1 MSSEVQSRPAAAR
14 GGRGATRGGRGG
26 FAGRGSTRRANGDAK
41 NDDTSLASLEDEGEI
56 GQLKKL
62 YGAKTTLIREMFPD
76 WSEVDILFALRETDG
91 DENLTVTRI
100 AEGTISQWD
109 EVSKPKKER
118 AKAKAN
124 APAAADASARPA
136 RRDGAGLD
144 KTRGRANARATERG
158 GRSARGRSAQP
169 AAANGTRAE
178 APLSVPTEESQA
190 FDGQKTA
197 DEEPAAAAATASAAA
212 PTTSTP
218 STSSAPAASAPKTW
232 ASMLRQT
239 VAPLAKP
246 IQKIKEAVPSNKP
259 EDSDSHPPSSTSA
272 SVPAP
277 TSTDD
282 SETAP
287 TADAVE
293 PAPAAKDAAAPDV
306 AVPAAAVAVP
316 EVVVAPSTDALTES
330 NLERVDD
337 ISHPPDTD
345 TIRSET
351 ADSWDP
357 RSAAPPGISTP
368 ISASHQQHAA
378 KALGSG
384 YAATASKATG
394 ADRTAVR
401 TPSYSRRVLDQEEAV
416 RMPVNR
422 DVDRAAVQFGA
433 LSFNGAD
440 NEDIDGDREEPET
453 RTQPP
458 DDSPVAHPRAS
469 LPPVAPPAASVPDA
483 FGAQKQAAPAA
494 VAASAATPTA
504 SSTLPSAP
512 AAAAPV
518 AAPTGPAAQT
528 AAAQNTQPYGR
539 YGQDASSFGQKPFD
553 AYGQPNQAQVS
564 ANSQYDSYNQGIPT
578 ASQAQQAPAAY
589 SSAPGEYSQYFT
601 SDAQSRMPQQY
612 NNYYQTYGQQAAQ
625 GHQDGAQNQRP
636 YGGYDSLSQY
646 PQSSGASRFGAGA
659 GAAAASN
666 VAADAQNS
674 GSTTPNPPVAG
685 QPQQQQQ
692 GGAQGQH
699 GQQGQQQH
707 QASQYQ
713 SYNHPYYTNP
723 YYSQYM
729 NQYNAFG
736 AQNSYNAPYGGKGG
750 YGGSHHPYG
759 MTPQNPYDHNASQV
773 SGGGFGGASS
783 LHRGAGGAESSGLG
797 SAGLSDYGRVG
808 AAGQAAPGFGGD
820 NSYGRGGASSYQS
833 QAGQGYG
840 AQQSQVGSQQTGADD
855 LKPYGDAS
863 KGAAGANPSLARP
876 GSATNTQS
884 AQSSGLPPPQ
894 SSQQGGYGGYPS
906 HLQQHGAGGL
916 HGNNQS
922 AAGGAG
928 GYGNQNHGN
937 NPYGS
942 YGQHGQGF
950 GGSNNYYNN
959 QQQQRGGWGG
969 NYH

>member
-1 MSSEVQSRPAAAR
+1 M
-14 GGRGATRGGRGG
+14 
-26 FAGRGSTRRANGDAK
+26 
-41 NDDTSLASLEDEGEI
+41 
-56 GQLKKL
+56 
-62 YGAKTTLIREMFPD
+62 
-76 WSEVDILFALRETDG
+76 
-91 DENLTVTRI
+91 
-100 AEGTISQWD
+100 
-109 EVSKPKKER
+109 
-118 AKAKAN
+118 
-124 APAAADASARPA
+124 
-136 RRDGAGLD
+136 
-144 KTRGRANARATERG
+144 
-158 GRSARGRSAQP
+158 
-169 AAANGTRAE
+169 
-178 APLSVPTEESQA
+178 
-190 FDGQKTA
+190 
-197 DEEPAAAAATASAAA
+197 
-212 PTTSTP
+212 
-218 STSSAPAASAPKTW
+218 
-232 ASMLRQT
+232 
-239 VAPLAKP
+239 
-246 IQKIKEAVPSNKP
+246 
-259 EDSDSHPPSSTSA
+259 
-272 SVPAP
+272 
-277 TSTDD
+277 
-282 SETAP
+282 
-287 TADAVE
+287 
-293 PAPAAKDAAAPDV
+293 
-306 AVPAAAVAVP
+306 P
-316 EVVVAPSTDALTES
+316 EVVAIAPSTDALTES
-330 NLERVDD
+330 NLEQVDD
-337 ISHPPDTD
+337 VSHPPASN
-345 TIRSET
+345 TIRSEA

-357 RSAAPPGISTP
+357 QTAAPPGISTP

-378 KALGSG
+378 KSLGSG

-394 ADRTAVR
+394 ADRAAVR
-401 TPSYSRRVLDQEEAV
+401 TPTYSRRILDQEEAV

-469 LPPVAPPAASVPDA
+469 LPPVAPPASVPDA
-483 FGAQKQAAPAA
+483 FGAQKQATPAA
-494 VAASAATPTA
+494 AASAASATSATSAATPTA
-504 SSTLPSAP
+504 TTTTSTSTSTLPSAP
-512 AAAAPV
+512 AAATPV
-518 AAPTGPAAQT
+518 APPTGPAAQT
-528 AAAQNTQPYGR
+528 AAQNTQPYGR
-539 YGQDASSFGQKPFD
+539 YGQDVSAFGQKPFD
-553 AYGQPNQAQVS
+553 AYGQPNQAPAS
-564 ANSQYDSYNQGIPT
+564 ANSQYDNYQGIPT
-578 ASQAQQAPAAY
+578 SSQAPQAPQAPAAY

-601 SDAQSRMPQQY
+601 SDAQSRMPQY
-612 NNYYQTYGQQAAQ
+612 NNYYQAYGQQAAQ
-625 GHQDGAQNQRP
+625 GHQDGVQNQRQ

-659 GAAAASN
+659 AAASN

-674 GSTTPNPPVAG
+674 GSNTPNPPVAG
-685 QPQQQQQ
+685 QPQSQQH

-699 GQQGQQQH
+699 GQQQH

-736 AQNSYNAPYGGKGG
+736 AQNSYNAPYGAKGG

-759 MTPQNPYDHNASQV
+759 MTPQNPYDHNASQA
-773 SGGGFGGASS
+773 SGGFGGASS

-876 GSATNTQS
+876 GSATNTQT

-894 SSQQGGYGGYPS
+894 SSQQGGVGGYGGYPS

-950 GGSNNYYNN
+950 GSNNYYGN
-959 QQQQRGGWGG
+959 QQRGGWGG

>member
-41 NDDTSLASLEDEGEI
+41 NDDSLASLEDEGEI

-109 EVSKPKKER
+109 EVSKPKKA
-118 AKAKAN
+118 AKPKTS
-124 APAAADASARPA
+124 APAAAESARPA
-136 RRDGAGLD
+136 RREGAGLD
-144 KTRGRANARATERG
+144 KTRGRVNARATERG
-158 GRSARGRSAQP
+158 GRSARGRTVPP
-169 AAANGTRAE
+169 AAANGTRTE

-190 FDGQKTA
+190 WEGQKTA
-197 DEEPAAAAATASAAA
+197 DEEPAAVAA
-212 PTTSTP
+212 PTTST
-218 STSSAPAASAPKTW
+218 STIAPSSAPAAAAPKTW

-239 VAPLAKP
+239 VVPAPKP
-246 IQKIKEAVPSNKP
+246 ISKPKEAAPPAQKAP
-259 EDSDSHPPSSTSA
+259 EAADSLPPPSSA
-272 SVPAP
+272 PAP
-277 TSTDD
+277 
-282 SETAP
+282 P
-287 TADAVE
+287 TEDPEATPIANAAE
-293 PAPAAKDAAAPDV
+293 PAPAAADAAVAPATKEAAAPDV
-306 AVPAAAVAVP
+306 AVPATVVVP
-316 EVVVAPSTDALTES
+316 EVAIAPSTDALTES
-330 NLERVDD
+330 NLEQVDD
-337 ISHPPDTD
+337 DSHPPETD

-401 TPSYSRRVLDQEEAV
+401 TPSYSRRILDQEEAV

-433 LSFNGAD
+433 LNFNGD
-440 NEDIDGDREEPET
+440 EDIDGDREEPET

-469 LPPVAPPAASVPDA
+469 LPPVAPPASVPDA
-483 FGAQKQAAPAA
+483 FGAQKQATPAA
-494 VAASAATPTA
+494 AAASTATPTA

-512 AAAAPV
+512 AASAPV
-518 AAPTGPAAQT
+518 APPTGPAAQT
-528 AAAQNTQPYGR
+528 AAQNTQQYGR
-539 YGQDASSFGQKPFD
+539 YGQDSSAFGQKPFD
-553 AYGQPNQAQVS
+553 AYGQPNQAQPS
-564 ANSQYDSYNQGIPT
+564 SNSQYDNYQGIPT
-578 ASQAQQAPAAY
+578 SSQAQQAPAAY

-601 SDAQSRMPQQY
+601 SDAQSRMPQY
-612 NNYYQTYGQQAAQ
+612 NNYYQAYGQQAAQ
-625 GHQDGAQNQRP
+625 GHQDGAQSQRP

-646 PQSSGASRFGAGA
+646 PQSGGASRFGAGA
-659 GAAAASN
+659 AAASN
-666 VAADAQNS
+666 AAADAQNS

-685 QPQQQQQ
+685 QPQSQQQQQ

-699 GQQGQQQH
+699 GQQQH

-713 SYNHPYYTNP
+713 NYNHPYYTNP

-750 YGGSHHPYG
+750 YGNSHHPY
-759 MTPQNPYDHNASQV
+759 MNPQNQYDHNASQA
-773 SGGGFGGASS
+773 SGGFGGASS

-840 AQQSQVGSQQTGADD
+840 AQQSQVGSQQSGADD

-863 KGAAGANPSLARP
+863 KGAAGANSSLARP
-876 GSATNTQS
+876 GSATNTQP

-894 SSQQGGYGGYPS
+894 SSQQGGVGGYGGYPS

-922 AAGGAG
+922 VAGAG

-950 GGSNNYYNN
+950 GNNYYGN
-959 QQQQRGGWGG
+959 QQQRGGWGG